1 MSETHT
7 SRAGDSLGAPAPSG
21 PFARTLLLGLSASRA
36 AAFEQLLRRHGHF
49 VHIADDINAASRPAE
64 VDLVIVEVDD
74 SDASL
79 GRCTAVR
86 AAYDIALIG
95 ISGQDTEQER
105 LRVLGAGCDDHLY
118 WGYGPAELMARID
131 AALRWVG
138 PTLARQPVIE
148 HGPVRIAP
156 ATREVWLHDK
166 PIHLTRKE
174 YELLRM
180 LAQHEG
186 QVAKRSEVLQ
196 EIWGEQ
202 SPVASRSLDTHV
214 SSLRRKF
221 GRWICVTVRG
231 FGLRMGRPTDAGEA
245 S

>member
-1 MSETHT
+1 MSEGGAP
-7 SRAGDSLGAPAPSG
+7 RAGDSLGAPVPTG
-21 PFARTLLLGLSASRA
+21 PFARTLLLGLSEPRV

-49 VHIADDINAASRPAE
+49 VHLAEDLDTPSLPTE

-74 SDASL
+74 SDESL
-79 GRCTAVR
+79 ARCRAAR

-95 ISGQDTEQER
+95 ISGRDNEQER

-118 WGYGPAELMARID
+118 WEFGPAEMMARID
-131 AALRWVG
+131 AVLRWVG
-138 PTLARQPVIE
+138 PTLVRQSEIV

-156 ATREVWLHDK
+156 ATREVWLDDK
-166 PIHLTRKE
+166 PVHLTRKE
-174 YELLRM
+174 YELLRV
-180 LAQHEG
+180 LVEHEG
-186 QVAKRSEVLQ
+186 QIARRCDVLQ

-214 SSLRRKF
+214 SSLRRKL

-231 FGLRMGRPTDAGEA
+231 YGLRMGTPTDAGEA